1 MAKEPKI
8 CAYCNKEITK
18 DQDDPQVRGDQT
30 YHSDCFKLLEI
41 DEHIAAI
48 HARYPT
54 IDNKLAR
61 IIAQNFDL
69 QHIAENQRDHL
80 GTIKTVLV
88 LFMIL
93 VIAGIVLQSCSA
105 LF

>member
-18 DQDDPQVRGDQT
+18 DQGDPQVRGDQT
-30 YHSDCFKLLEI
+30 YHSDCFKWFEI
-41 DEHIAAI
+41 DEYIAAI
-48 HARYPT
+48 NARYST
-54 IDNKLAR
+54 TDQKLAR
-61 IIAQNFDL
+61 IISQNFDL
-69 QHIAENQRDHL
+69 QHIAEKQRDHL

-93 VIAGIVLQSCSA
+93 VIAGIILQSCSV
-105 LF
+105 LL